1 MCEALNKL
9 KTVLVNS
16 IKKKTKVENSVKQN
30 VTPCTTSNETTSFVL
45 TQEEKAKLRQTILE
59 NRFHDLNLWI
69 HSMYYKTENVKTIEC
84 VVVTKYIS
92 IYKIFKKLT
101 LFIYSHLLDVLWCQ
115 PFKLIQVVSTSEFDE
130 YWWNDADSIFFCP
143 LHLLQ
148 GLRNNNIK

>member
-30 VTPCTTSNETTSFVL
+30 VTAATTNETTSFVL

-130 YWWNDADSIFFCP
+130 YWWNNADSIFFVPSIYC
-143 LHLLQ
+143 
-148 GLRNNNIK
+148 RASEITT